1 MRAAH
6 AGHSVVASLVAAA
19 AGLHL
24 WAAYV
29 HRNES
34 WLLAAGFVGAAVLQL
49 WAARTFVR
57 SAGRV
62 KVAIVTANLVAV
74 SVWCLSRLV
83 GLPFGSHAG
92 VPEAVSALDALTV
105 AIEVAALTGVVVLS
119 WRAAGRPAGG
129 NGRAATKLVALSC
142 LFALGGGAALG
153 DGGDHAEDHGH
164 PAGVDVPA
172 TGQPAGALFD
182 FHPEG
187 HEGPCDL
194 FHPCAEGVQP

>member
-1 MRAAH
+1 M
-6 AGHSVVASLVAAA
+6 AAA

-24 WAAYV
+24 WVAYA

-34 WLLAAGFVGAAVLQL
+34 WLLAAGFVGAAALQL

-62 KVAIVTANLVAV
+62 KVAVVTGNLAAV
-74 SVWCLSRLV
+74 GVWCLSRLV
-83 GLPFGSHAG
+83 GLPFGPHAG
-92 VPEAVSALDALTV
+92 VPEAVSVLDALTV
-105 AIEVAALTGVVVLS
+105 AIEVAALTGAVVLS
-119 WRAAGRPAGG
+119 WRTAGRPPAV
-129 NGRAATKLVALSC
+129 NRRAATKLVAWSC
-142 LFALGGGAALG
+142 LLALGGGAAI
-153 DGGDHAEDHGH
+153 GGGGHAEAHGH

-172 TGQPAGALFD
+172 AGQPAGALFD

-194 FHPCAEGVQP
+194 FHPCAEGAQP